1 MNSFHWRAEREN
13 RRWAL
18 IVFQTRAIA
27 NYWRSSCLSLPSLHI
42 CVANGEIR
50 VSQSDREIH
59 LSEPK
64 TADAIPFH
72 LEPCFFCF
80 AMALER
86 NSNGAMT
93 TEADTKND
101 TDSFFDSIPGM
112 TEEVGPARPDQSE
125 LYKKDR
131 IQRRNT
137 TRPQKRQ
144 GSSGESKKETTNGS
158 LLSAT

>member
-1 MNSFHWRAEREN
+1 
-13 RRWAL
+13 
-18 IVFQTRAIA
+18 
-27 NYWRSSCLSLPSLHI
+27 
-42 CVANGEIR
+42 
-50 VSQSDREIH
+50 
-59 LSEPK
+59 
-64 TADAIPFH
+64 
-72 LEPCFFCF
+72 
-80 AMALER
+80 MALER
-86 NSNGAMT
+86 NSNGAIT

-112 TEEVGPARPDQSE
+112 TEEAGPARPDQSE

-158 LLSAT
+158 LLLAI

>member
-1 MNSFHWRAEREN
+1 
-13 RRWAL
+13 
-18 IVFQTRAIA
+18 
-27 NYWRSSCLSLPSLHI
+27 
-42 CVANGEIR
+42 
-50 VSQSDREIH
+50 
-59 LSEPK
+59 
-64 TADAIPFH
+64 
-72 LEPCFFCF
+72 
-80 AMALER
+80 MALER

-144 GSSGESKKETTNGS
+144 GSSGESKKETTNAAPKEEKPSFMKQMKGFFSS
-158 LLSAT
+158 LLI